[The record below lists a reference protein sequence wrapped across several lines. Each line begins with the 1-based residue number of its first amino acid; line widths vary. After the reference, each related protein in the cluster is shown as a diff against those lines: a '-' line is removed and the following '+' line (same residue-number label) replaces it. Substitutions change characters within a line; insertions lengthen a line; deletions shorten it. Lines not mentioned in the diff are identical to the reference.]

1 MKKYIS
7 LAICLAIM
15 VMVFSACGGNSAA
28 NAGTTSAD
36 KNSPVSKETTV
47 ATTKPAEPTD
57 FTFWTYQELHT
68 QFMTDAAQRWNSA
81 HPTELINIKT
91 EAYPVEDMHSKLL
104 ITLQS
109 GQGAPDLVDINVAKF
124 SNFMKS
130 DNVGLVPLNDIIEK
144 DKASFLEPVLDIY
157 KKGGTYYGI
166 DYHVGA
172 PVMYYNK
179 EILGKAGIK
188 VEDIKYWKDLREA
201 GKKVLQ
207 ATGKPIITFEI
218 ADSWCYY
225 IMITEQKADYFD
237 DNGQCTINDEV
248 NAQTLQFMLD
258 MIKEGTAIT
267 TPGGGF
273 HTEEY
278 YGFMSKGGAASM
290 LLPFWYMGRFTD
302 YMPELKGKMQIA
314 PIPKWKDGDVDPIF
328 GGTATS
334 ITVQCKNQDLAKRFL
349 FDAKISPEG
358 AVQIWDVLGFDP
370 LRWDVWKTDAM
381 KKSNKYTDY
390 FGSDIFDVVL
400 KMKDNFYTTNI
411 THEQF
416 PLANQLVAKNVLF
429 KALGDKSLTPAQALD
444 EAAKEIKGA
453 AGK

>member
-1 MKKYIS
+1 MKKCLS
-7 LAICLAIM
+7 LAICLVIL
-15 VMVFSACGGNSAA
+15 VVIFSACGSGNTPSAE
-28 NAGTTSAD
+28 NASSPATETS
-36 KNSPVSKETTV
+36 V
-47 ATTKPAEPTD
+47 ASVKPAQTTD

-68 QFMTDAAQRWNSA
+68 QFMKDAALRWNA
-81 HPTELINIKT
+81 AYPNEPINIT
-91 EAYPVEDMHSKLL
+91 AEAYPVEDMHSKLL

-144 DKASFLEPVLDIY
+144 DKGSFLEPVLDIY
-157 KKGGTYYGI
+157 KKGDKYYGI

-179 EILGKAGIK
+179 EILDQAGVKI
-188 VEDIKYWKDLREA
+188 EDIKYWSDLREA
-201 GKKVLQ
+201 GKKVLEK
-207 ATGKPIITFEI
+207 TGKPIITFEI
-218 ADSWCYY
+218 SDSWSYY
-225 IMITEQKADYFD
+225 IMITEQKSDYFD

-248 NAQTLQFMLD
+248 NAKTLQFMLD
-258 MIKEGTAIT
+258 MIKEGTAVT

-290 LLPFWYMGRFTD
+290 MEPFWYMGRFTD
-302 YMPELKGKMQIA
+302 YMPELKGKMQIST
-314 PIPKWKDGDVDPIF
+314 IPKWEDSDVDPVF

-358 AVQIWDVLGFDP
+358 AAQIWNVLGFDP
-370 LRWDVWKTDAM
+370 LRWDIWDTDAM

-390 FGSDIFDVVL
+390 FGPNIFNIIL
-400 KMKDNFYTTNI
+400 QMKDNFYTTNI
-411 THEQF
+411 TNEQF
-416 PLANQLVAKNVLF
+416 PLANQLVGKNVLF

-453 AGK
+453 SGK

>member
-1 MKKYIS
+1 MKRYLS
-7 LAICLAIM
+7 LAICLSILVLM
-15 VMVFSACGGNSAA
+15 FTACGSSQTASEANTAPAATEASAA
-28 NAGTTSAD
+28 SGSAGA
-36 KNSPVSKETTV
+36 
-47 ATTKPAEPTD
+47 PAKSTD

-68 QFMTDAAQRWNSA
+68 QFMQDAAQRWNSA
-81 HPTELINIKT
+81 NPNEPINIKT
-91 EAYPVEDMHSKLL
+91 ESYPVEDMHSKLL

-144 DKASFLEPVLDIY
+144 DKNSFLEPVLNIY
-157 KKGGTYYGI
+157 KKGDTYYGI

-179 EILGKAGIK
+179 EILGQAGVK
-188 VEDIKYWKDLREA
+188 VEDIKYWNDLREA
-201 GKKVLQ
+201 GKKVLEK
-207 ATGKPIITFEI
+207 TGKPIITFEI

-225 IMITEQKADYFD
+225 IMITEQKSDYFD
-237 DNGQCTINDEV
+237 DNGQCIINNDI
-248 NAQTLQFMLD
+248 NAKTLQFMLD
-258 MIKEGTAIT
+258 MIKEGTAVT

-302 YMPELKGKMQIA
+302 YMPELKGKMQLA
-314 PIPKWKDGDVDPIF
+314 PIPKWEDSDVAPVF
-328 GGTATS
+328 GGTSTC
-334 ITVQCKNQDLAKRFL
+334 ITTQCKNQDLAKRFL

-358 AVQIWDVLGFDP
+358 AVQIWSVLGFDP
-370 LRWDVWKTDAM
+370 LRWDVWNTDAM

-390 FGSDIFDVVL
+390 FGSDIFDIIL
-400 KMKDNFYTTNI
+400 QMKDNFYTTNI
-411 THEQF
+411 TDDQF
-416 PLANQLVAKNVLF
+416 PLANQLVGKNVLF

-444 EAAKEIKGA
+444 EAAKEINGA
-453 AGK
+453 SGK